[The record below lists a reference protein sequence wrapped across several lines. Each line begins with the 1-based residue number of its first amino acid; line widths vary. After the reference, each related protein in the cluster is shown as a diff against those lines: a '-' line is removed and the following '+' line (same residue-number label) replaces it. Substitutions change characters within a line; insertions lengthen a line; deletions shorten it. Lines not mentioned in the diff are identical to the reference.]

1 MAKLQVE
8 NGAQI
13 LDINMDEGMLDGMIC
28 MGKFVNLISSEPDIA
43 KVSLICSH
51 CCTCMFIPLPVA
63 IAPSFILVILVL
75 FLSALSYS
83 PPPPPP
89 THLLLLHFIYIIL
102 FPCCSCCVSLC
113 CCCCC
118 SLCCSSPFSLIFLF
132 LSLSCSFSPPPSSD
146 IVPVCFVSSTPCF
159 SFSRTCSHPCPHPGL
174 GPHLCSCFLF

>member
-63 IAPSFILVILVL
+63 LAPSFILVILVL

-83 PPPPPP
+83 PPTPPHTPSSL
-89 THLLLLHFIYIIL
+89 TFHLHHSVSLLFLLCFIVLLLLLLL
-102 FPCCSCCVSLC
+102 FPLLLFSFFFNFFVS
-113 CCCCC
+113 
-118 SLCCSSPFSLIFLF
+118 FSVLLF
-132 LSLSCSFSPPPSSD
+132 LPSP
-146 IVPVCFVSSTPCF
+146 
-159 SFSRTCSHPCPHPGL
+159 
-174 GPHLCSCFLF
+174 